1 MEKALVRKA
10 SEITRLQRLLK
21 GSDKNPWLSLAQAAR
36 QVNMPLSTLA
46 EAARQERVPT
56 LVMPDARRYVR
67 LADVKAYVAKTRRAA
82 KVPPTAGD
90 ALLAIAQLAS
100 VIAANK
106 QSPLPADFAE
116 EHDHYLYGT
125 PKRKRNAA

>member
-1 MEKALVRKA
+1 MEKAIVRNP
-10 SEITRLQRLLK
+10 SEIVRLQRLLK

-46 EAARQERVPT
+46 EAARQERLPT
-56 LVMPDARRYVR
+56 LVMPDMRRYVR
-67 LADVKAYVAKTRRAA
+67 LADVKAYLERTRRATKA
-82 KVPPTAGD
+82 SPTAGD
-90 ALLAIAQLAS
+90 ALLEIAKLAS

-106 QSPLPADFAE
+106 EAPLPADFST

-125 PKRKRNAA
+125 PKRKGRKV